1 MMNQNVNKQI
11 NTTLVLLSVNTY
23 SERFTEDF
31 KKKKLERLWQDH
43 RKYNVNPL
51 EVYREILSQKN
62 KTIYVYTF
70 PSLIF
75 LGKRS
80 CHKKKNTE
88 IYLIRNQ

>member
-11 NTTLVLLSVNTY
+11 NTTLVFLSVSTY
-23 SERFTEDF
+23 SERFREDL
-31 KKKKLERLWQDH
+31 KKILERQEDL
-43 RKYNVNPL
+43 KYKASLP

-62 KTIYVYTF
+62 KTIYVYTL

-80 CHKKKNTE
+80 YAIRKKILKS
-88 IYLIRNQ
+88 I